1 MKLKITILA
10 LLAVFALDQVSLAEE
25 VNQRSDQVSMIQSPG
40 PERPLHRHA
49 YYRAYNWYPM
59 ACESV
64 IFPRSPLCAGRA
76 PLPWDWE
83 CPWWGC

>member
-1 MKLKITILA
+1 MKLRITILA
-10 LLAVFALDQVSLAEE
+10 VLALFGLNQVSLAEE
-25 VNQRSDQVSMIQSPG
+25 VDQRSDQVSMNQSPV
-40 PERPLHRHA
+40 PNRPLHGHGL
-49 YYRAYNWYPM
+49 YRSYNWYPL

-64 IFPRSPLCAGRA
+64 IFPRSPLCGGRA

>member
-1 MKLKITILA
+1 MHVRITILA
-10 LLAVFALDQVSLAEE
+10 VVAFLALDQVSLAEQ
-25 VNQRSDQVSMIQSPG
+25 VNHDQLGMNQPPG
-40 PERPLHRHA
+40 PQRPLHGYA
-49 YYRAYNWYPM
+49 QYRSGDWYRM

-64 IFPRSPLCAGRA
+64 ILPRSPLCAGRA

>member
-1 MKLKITILA
+1 MKLRITILA
-10 LLAVFALDQVSLAEE
+10 ILAFFALDQVSLAEE
-25 VNQRSDQVSMIQSPG
+25 VNQGSDQVGMTQG
-40 PERPLHRHA
+40 AMRPLHRHA
-49 YYRAYNWYPM
+49 HYRSYNWYPM

-64 IFPRSPLCAGRA
+64 IFPRSPLCGGRA